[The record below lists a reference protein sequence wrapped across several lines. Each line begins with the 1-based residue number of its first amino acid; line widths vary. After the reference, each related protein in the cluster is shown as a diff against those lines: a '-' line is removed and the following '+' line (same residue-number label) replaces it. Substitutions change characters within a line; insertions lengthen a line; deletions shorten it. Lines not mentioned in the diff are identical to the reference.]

1 MAAPVPP
8 NKNRPRL
15 IDVRHPFFTASV
27 RNWRK
32 WRLCYEGGDRFIEAY
47 LRRFSKREDDQDF
60 LDRKYVT
67 YNPAF
72 AKKAVNEVKNAVF
85 QRMVD
90 VARVGGDPTYQAAV
104 AGQGRGVDLLGASMN
119 AFIGRRLL
127 PELLVM
133 GRVGCYVDM
142 PVLESTSKAA
152 VKGKQPYLY
161 WYPAED
167 VCSWTTND
175 DDEFTE
181 LLLIDSVIEANGD
194 EYYLP
199 YDTIRRYRHVWLDDE
214 GYVCVQVY
222 GEDDLG
228 APNSQAQEPVALEPV
243 RLNIRKIPFV
253 LLEISDS
260 LLMDAANYQ
269 IALLNLASGDMG
281 YALKANFPFYV
292 EQFDPRVQSPH
303 LKQAGENQRITQS
316 TNQAINSATQYQ
328 IIVTNDK
335 VHEVKVGPASGRRY
349 PTGTNQP
356 AFIHPRPE
364 PLHAS
369 MAKQDQL
376 KQEIRELV
384 LGAVS
389 QLSPKPGTP
398 ANTSQADTGLEA
410 GLAYIGLELQH
421 AERMIAA
428 FWAMYMGGAPA
439 TVTYPESYE
448 LKTDEDRRKE
458 AADLEALMAK
468 LPSRTY
474 QKAIARRMAR
484 VLLGPKISAE
494 DLAMIDREID
504 DAVVVTTDPAIVKT
518 DFDAGF
524 VGLETASKIRGY
536 PEGEVE
542 KAKKDHAERVARIA
556 IAQSEGA
563 GAPAKSG
570 GGLANPQSRGLTDLS
585 ANADGGR
592 QEKALSRDT
601 TTDEST
607 ASKVRGAGKKTPAGV
622 E

>member
-1 MAAPVPP
+1 MAVTVRNANNVPG
-8 NKNRPRL
+8 NRPRL
-15 IDVRHPFFTASV
+15 IDVRHPFYTSSI

-90 VARVGGDPTYQAAV
+90 VARQGGDTTYQAAV
-104 AGQGRGVDLLGASMN
+104 AGNGRGVDLLGASMN
-119 AFIGRRLL
+119 AFLGRRVL
-127 PELLVM
+127 PELLIM
-133 GRVGCYVDM
+133 GRVGVYVDM
-142 PVLESTSKAA
+142 PPLENTSRAG
-152 VKGKQPYLY
+152 VKGKSPYLY

-167 VCSWTTND
+167 ICSWNTND

-181 LLLIDSVIEANGD
+181 LLLIDSVIQTNGD

-199 YDTIRRYRHVWLDDE
+199 YDTIRRYRHVWLDED
-214 GYVCVQVY
+214 GYVNVQLY
-222 GEDDLG
+222 GDDEKG
-228 APNSQAQEPVALEPV
+228 EPILEEPV

-269 IALLNLASGDMG
+269 IALLNLGSSDMA
-281 YALKANFPFYV
+281 YTLKANFPFYV
-292 EQFDPRVQSPH
+292 EQFDPRVQSPY
-303 LKQAGENQRITQS
+303 LKQEGQNQRMVQS
-316 TNQAINSATQYQ
+316 TNPALTQSATQYQ
-328 IIVTNDK
+328 LIITSDK
-335 VHEVKVGPASGRRY
+335 VHEVRVGPASGRRY

-356 AFIHPRPE
+356 AFIHPSPE
-364 PLHAS
+364 PLRAS
-369 MAKQDQL
+369 MEKQDQL

-389 QLSPKPGTP
+389 QLSPRPGTP
-398 ANTSQADTGLEA
+398 ASSEQADTGLEA

-421 AERMIAA
+421 AERAIAS
-428 FWAMYMGGAPA
+428 FWAMYMGGNAA
-439 TVTYPESYE
+439 TIGYPESYE

-494 DLAMIDREID
+494 ELTKIDREID
-504 DAVVVTTDPAIVKT
+504 AAVVVTTDPDIVKT

-542 KAKKDHAERVARIA
+542 KAKRDHAERVARIA

-563 GAPAKSG
+563 GAPARNG
-570 GGLANPQSRGLTDLS
+570 AGGLANAQSRGVKDLS

-592 QEKALSRDT
+592 QEKETSRDT

-607 ASKVRGAGKKTPAGV
+607 ASKVRGAGKKTPQA
-622 E
+622 EE